1 MRPDRGILHAETSFG
16 EGAIMF
22 GGENFVVI
30 HTAISLI
37 GLVLGIAA
45 VAGLYGKPVTP
56 FVTNSFLFFALATSV
71 TGFMFP
77 FSGVT
82 PAFATGIVATVILI
96 PTIYARLYTQAAGSW
111 RWIYA
116 AGLVASEY
124 LLAFVTVVQLFL
136 KVPALAELAP
146 GGAGPVFGAVQLV
159 VLAAFIYLGWR
170 AARTYKPT
178 LVSA

>member
-1 MRPDRGILHAETSFG
+1 
-16 EGAIMF
+16 MF
-22 GGENFVVI
+22 GGENFVII
-30 HTAISLI
+30 HTAISLV
-37 GLVLGIAA
+37 GLALGVPAVL
-45 VAGLYGKPVTP
+45 GLYGKPATP
-56 FVTNSFLFFALATSV
+56 IVTNSFLFFALATSV
-71 TGFMFP
+71 TGFLFP

-82 PAFATGIVATVILI
+82 PAFATGIVATLILI
-96 PTIYARLYTQAAGSW
+96 PTIYARFYTQAAGAW

-159 VLAAFIYLGWR
+159 VLVVFLYLGWR
-170 AARTYKPT
+170 AVRTYKPT
-178 LVSA
+178 MVPA

>member
-1 MRPDRGILHAETSFG
+1 
-16 EGAIMF
+16 MF

-37 GLVLGIAA
+37 ALVLGIPA
-45 VAGLYGKPVTP
+45 VLNLYGRPVAPT
-56 FVTNSFLFFALATSV
+56 VTNGFLLFALATSV

-82 PAFATGIVATVILI
+82 PAFATGIAATLVLI
-96 PTIYARLYTQAAGSW
+96 PTIYARAYTHMTGTW

-124 LLAFVTVVQLFL
+124 LLAFVTVVQVFA
-136 KVPALAELAP
+136 KIPALAHLAP
-146 GGAGPVFGAVQLV
+146 RGAGPVFAAVQLIM
-159 VLAAFIYLGWR
+159 LALFAYLGWR
-170 AARTYKPT
+170 AVRSYRPAA
-178 LVSA
+178 LA

>member
-1 MRPDRGILHAETSFG
+1 
-16 EGAIMF
+16 MF
-22 GGENFVVI
+22 GGETFVVI

-37 GLVLGIAA
+37 GLVLGIPTLL
-45 VAGLYGKPVTP
+45 GLYGKPVTP
-56 FVTNSFLFFALATSV
+56 IVTNSFLVVALATSV

-82 PAFATGIVATVILI
+82 PAFATGIVATAILI
-96 PTIYARLYTQAAGSW
+96 PTIYARFYTPLSGAW

-136 KVPALAELAP
+136 KVPALAAVAP

-159 VLAAFIYLGWR
+159 VLAAFVTLGWR
-170 AARTYKPT
+170 AVRTYQPA
-178 LVSA
+178 VAPA